1 MADVFAREGNDFQG
15 SFASDGAKVVF
26 SNPAPSTAT
35 SGSGAGTGAQ
45 NSDFLGVGMLTQQ
58 LSVQYSQAI
67 TRLYEIGTNFTF
79 LVAGRTQGQ
88 ITLARVLGPRPV
100 QLAFYTK
107 YGNVCNADTNN
118 INFETET
125 GCRQGQ
131 NANALTGDIQ
141 GGLGTGH
148 KFGIHNAVITNLGVT
163 INAQDMMINE
173 QITMM
178 FVQMTSG
185 GI

>member
-15 SFASDGAKVVF
+15 SFSSDGAKVVF
-26 SNPAPSTAT
+26 SNPAPSTAVGSS
-35 SGSGAGTGAQ
+35 SG
-45 NSDFLGVGMLTQQ
+45 SDFLGVGMLTQQ
-58 LSVQYSQAI
+58 LSVQYSQNI

-88 ITLARVLGPRPV
+88 ITLARVLGPRAV

-131 NANALTGDIQ
+131 DPNGLSGDIQ
-141 GGLGTGH
+141 GGLATGH
-148 KFGIHNAVITNLGVT
+148 KFGVHNAVITNLGVNV
-163 INAQDMMINE
+163 NAQDMMINE

>member
-15 SFASDGAKVVF
+15 SFASDGAKVIF
-26 SNPAPSTAT
+26 ASN
-35 SGSGAGTGAQ
+35 AGNG
-45 NSDFLGVGMLTQQ
+45 DFLGVGMLTQQ
-58 LSVQYSQAI
+58 LSVQYSQAV

-88 ITLARVLGPRPV
+88 VTLARVLGPRSV
-100 QLAFYTK
+100 QLSFYTK

-118 INFETET
+118 VNFETET
-125 GCRQGQ
+125 GCQQGDGAGGGAQ
-131 NANALTGDIQ
+131 GNLAN
-141 GGLGTGH
+141 GH
-148 KFGIHNAVITNLGVT
+148 KFGVHNAVITNLGVT
-163 INAQDMMINE
+163 VNAQDMMINE

-185 GI
+185 GL

>member
-26 SNPAPSTAT
+26 A
-35 SGSGAGTGAQ
+35 SGAAGGE
-45 NSDFLGVGMLTQQ
+45 FLGVGMLTQQ
-58 LSVQYSQAI
+58 LSVQYSQAV

-88 ITLARVLGPRPV
+88 VTLARVLGPRSV
-100 QLAFYTK
+100 QLSFYTK

-118 INFETET
+118 VNFETET
-125 GCRQGQ
+125 GCQQGDNNVGPSQ
-131 NANALTGDIQ
+131 Q
-141 GGLGTGH
+141 GGLATGH
-148 KFGIHNAVITNLGVT
+148 KFGVHNAVITSLGITV
-163 INAQDMMINE
+163 NAQDMMINE

-185 GI
+185 GL